1 MRACAQTKPVIM
13 RTHTH
18 GYISVGGRSL
28 CVAVYCICRLGQA
41 WSFPPRNLARKP
53 AFLCSRSD
61 IRRVLSFNL
70 ELPVRRLGTIA
81 LKA

>member
-28 CVAVYCICRLGQA
+28 CVAGYSICGFGQA
-41 WSFPPRNLARKP
+41 WSFPPPGIWQENP
-53 AFLCSRSD
+53 PFLQKERYKKGSLFQPRAAC
-61 IRRVLSFNL
+61 
-70 ELPVRRLGTIA
+70 
-81 LKA
+81 